1 MSTLIFFILMGSVRS
16 ATTYVYVGA
25 GGCDD
30 DDPSCSEPE
39 GTDLITTCVLGD
51 DGGLRVAN
59 STAGIAQ
66 PTWLLHHPTRSMLY
80 ATETGGSSIWSLR
93 VHDRNS
99 DDTDTV
105 PSLEIVNHQD
115 VGEAPVHL
123 SFDVTG
129 SFVFSANYMGGS
141 LSALPI
147 ESDGSLGPACS
158 TVSHVGD
165 LGPNQVRQDAPHV
178 HGTFTASA
186 PGMNGTTLVYA
197 MDLGQDRV
205 SWYLF
210 DPTTRALTNGSA
222 TNFVQTAPGS
232 GPRHMV
238 LTEGNQY
245 GTAAHVITEMG
256 STIETW
262 AVDALTGA
270 LIERKSTVSTLP
282 ASQVVTLE
290 GNDTAA
296 PHLFSSSPSPT
307 PELLNKAA
315 EIAVSSNGKF
325 IYASNRGFAA
335 GSNSLVV
342 YSVDISTGALS
353 PIQFIASDGT
363 FPRGVALVTVQGMT
377 KLLVGGQD
385 TNSVATFAVDEATGL
400 LTEEGALFGIVTP
413 VAFAY

>member
-1 MSTLIFFILMGSVRS
+1 
-16 ATTYVYVGA
+16 
-25 GGCDD
+25 
-30 DDPSCSEPE
+30 
-39 GTDLITTCVLGD
+39 
-51 DGGLRVAN
+51 
-59 STAGIAQ
+59 
-66 PTWLLHHPTRSMLY
+66 
-80 ATETGGSSIWSLR
+80 
-93 VHDRNS
+93 
-99 DDTDTV
+99 
-105 PSLEIVNHQD
+105 
-115 VGEAPVHL
+115 
-123 SFDVTG
+123 
-129 SFVFSANYMGGS
+129 
-141 LSALPI
+141 
-147 ESDGSLGPACS
+147 
-158 TVSHVGD
+158 
-165 LGPNQVRQDAPHV
+165 
-178 HGTFTASA
+178 
-186 PGMNGTTLVYA
+186 
-197 MDLGQDRV
+197 
-205 SWYLF
+205 
-210 DPTTRALTNGSA
+210 
-222 TNFVQTAPGS
+222 
-232 GPRHMV
+232 MV